1 MNIMNT
7 AIFGPAIADANCVY
21 RILVTCQPAF
31 TTFLQLSG
39 SGNGVFGP
47 PTNLPQREITCSTPG
62 DPTGGYTFIDNAP
75 SQQIVTSVFCT

>member
-1 MNIMNT
+1 MKYFFSHNSRT
-7 AIFGPAIADANCVY
+7 HPDAS
-21 RILVTCQPAF
+21 LV
-31 TTFLQLSG
+31 SG

-47 PTNLPQREITCSTPG
+47 PTGPVQREITCSTPG